1 MAFSREVTDW
11 GDFERVSEAGASK
24 ETWDG
29 VERISVVW
37 DFKGVSES
45 GGSKRLS
52 EASVSGFGGADVTK
66 RASEA
71 GSCKEVCKL
80 ERSKEVSGLVGS
92 RKSSAEGSFKEGRFS
107 ASSMA

>member
-11 GDFERVSEAGASK
+11 GDFQRVSKAGASK

-52 EASVSGFGGADVTK
+52 EASVSGFGDVTK
-66 RASEA
+66 RALET
-71 GSCKEVCKL
+71 GSCKEVCEL
-80 ERSKEVSGLVGS
+80 ERSAEVSVLRLVGS
-92 RKSSAEGSFKEGRFS
+92 RKFSAEGSFKEGRFS
-107 ASSMA
+107 ASLVA